1 MGTLLKFPPI
11 WKMKKE
17 IEAVVEF
24 LREKRVRSRVYSK
37 DGWLTI
43 GVPSKWKESVEEKL
57 GLELDISIGFR
68 VYNLPWYQNW
78 VKKVQIFDKD

>member
-1 MGTLLKFPPI
+1 
-11 WKMKKE
+11 MKKE